1 MASEL
6 TQRIQRNPQYQ
17 HLTKTRD
24 ALGWTLAI
32 LVLLAYYGFIVV
44 IAFDKSLFAT
54 PIAAGM
60 TTTWG
65 IPAGIGVIL
74 VTVVV
79 TAVYVR
85 KANRDYD
92 GLIKDILEKEVQS

>member
-17 HLTKTRD
+17 HLIATRD
-24 ALGWTLAI
+24 ALGWGLTC
-32 LVLLAYYGFIVV
+32 LVLIAYFGFLLV
-44 IAFDKSLFAT
+44 IAFDKALFAL

-60 TTTWG
+60 TTSWG
-65 IPAGIGVIL
+65 ILAAIGIIL
-74 VTVVV
+74 LTIVT
-79 TAVYVR
+79 TAMYVR

-92 GLIKDILEKEVQS
+92 SMVKEIIEKEVQA